1 MKKQYEEATTLYKQE
16 ILNMKIALQEAQS
29 PSQAI
34 KEKVHIILQTNREKF
49 SAQLKIAMDKGW
61 MSWAAQV
68 AELHTYR
75 ADWENRKEG
84 RGFYKLS
91 DETVSTVHEDLAKDY
106 RELAEQ
112 HSEELAQLLDDF
124 EESQEELLDRL
135 MEIRGVQQH
144 AEPMA
149 ERSPPNKSNANPTPR
164 KRQLRASP
172 LRT

>member
-1 MKKQYEEATTLYKQE
+1 MA
-16 ILNMKIALQEAQS
+16 
-29 PSQAI
+29 
-34 KEKVHIILQTNREKF
+34 
-49 SAQLKIAMDKGW
+49 
-61 MSWAAQV
+61 WAAHA

-75 ADWENRKEG
+75 ADWENRKKEG

-124 EESQEELLDRL
+124 EESQEELLAHL